1 MTSLKKLSW
10 FPPKL
15 PPYNLLEYKERLPAD
30 YQLITNHW
38 RHSKNFLGFHL
49 NFLHITCYNTKK
61 DYLGIINWSYK
72 LTSLKK
78 LSWFPPKLPP
88 YNLLQYKERLPVD
101 YQVITNH
108 WRHSKNFL
116 SFQLNFLH
124 ITCYNTKKDYLR
136 IINWSYKLTSLKR
149 LSWFPP
155 KLPPYNLLQYKER
168 LPADYQLI
176 INHWGHSKNF
186 LGFHLNFL
194 HTTCYNTKKDYLR
207 IINWS

>member
-15 PPYNLLEYKERLPAD
+15 PPYNLLQYKERLTAD
-30 YQLITNHW
+30 YQLIINHW

-61 DYLGIINWSYK
+61 DYLRIINNWS
-72 LTSLKK
+72 
-78 LSWFPPKLPP
+78 
-88 YNLLQYKERLPVD
+88 
-101 YQVITNH
+101 INH

-116 SFQLNFLH
+116 GFHLNFLH
-124 ITCYNTKKDYLR
+124 ITCYNTRKITCGLSTDHK
-136 IINWSYKLTSLKR
+136 SLTSLKK

-176 INHWGHSKNF
+176 INHWRHSKNF
-186 LGFHLNFL
+186 LGFHLNFR
-194 HTTCYNTKKDYLR
+194 HITCYNTKKDYLQ